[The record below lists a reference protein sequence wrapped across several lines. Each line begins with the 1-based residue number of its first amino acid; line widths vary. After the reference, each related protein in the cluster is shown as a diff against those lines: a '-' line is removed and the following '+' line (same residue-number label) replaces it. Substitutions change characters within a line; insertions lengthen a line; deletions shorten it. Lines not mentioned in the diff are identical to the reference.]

1 MPLPPPDP
9 DDGFDGTPIVVPP
22 MPGAWDLPRA
32 LAWLEG
38 HVNMEVLAPNRVTA
52 PSLDAMRTLSALLG
66 DPQHAAPVIH
76 ITGTNGKGSTARITS
91 ALLTAHDLGTGLY
104 TSPDLERINE
114 RIARHDQP
122 IDDASLA
129 EALAAVAAIEEMS
142 GVRPSRFDIL
152 TLAAFRWFADIA
164 VDVVVLEVGLAGRWD
179 STNVADATV
188 AVVTNIDL
196 DHTQVLGPTRAH
208 IAAEKAGIVK
218 PGSAL
223 VLGET
228 DPDLYGIFEAA
239 GPTELLLRGRDYEV
253 LENDVAV
260 GGRLLAIRTPMA
272 VYDQL
277 FVPLHGSH
285 QGDNVAAAVV
295 AVETFFGRPTD
306 PELLQQGLE
315 AVTNPGRFEVVGR
328 QPLVILDGAHNAAA
342 AQAAAA
348 TLDDFDV
355 PGSRFLVVG
364 MNQGRD
370 PVEMLEI
377 LAEGEVEL
385 VVACAA
391 DSPRAMPAS
400 EVAAAAEEV
409 GVEVVT
415 ARDVADALQQA
426 GEAAGTDDLILVTGS
441 LYVVGEARR
450 SLGVSSRPPDRGP

>member
-1 MPLPPPDP
+1 MA
-9 DDGFDGTPIVVPP
+9 
-22 MPGAWDLPRA
+22 GAWDLAQA

-38 HVNMEVLAPNRVTA
+38 HVNMEALAPGRAAA
-52 PSLDAMRTLSALLG
+52 PSLEAMRHLAGLLG
-66 DPQHAAPVIH
+66 DPQAAAPVIH

-91 ALLTAHDLGTGLY
+91 ALLTGHDLGVGLY

-114 RIARHDQP
+114 RISRNDRP
-122 IDDASLA
+122 IDDEALT
-129 EALAAVAAIEEMS
+129 EALAAVAALEALG

-164 VDVVVLEVGLAGRWD
+164 VDVAVLEVGMAGRWD
-179 STNVADATV
+179 STNVADAEV
-188 AVVTNIDL
+188 AVVTNIAL
-196 DHTQVLGPTRAH
+196 DHTDVLGPTRAH
-208 IAAEKAGIVK
+208 IAREKAGIVK

-228 DPDLYGIFEAA
+228 DPDLLPVFEEAA
-239 GPTELLLRGRDYEV
+239 PTSLLLAGRDYEV

-260 GGRLLAIRTPMA
+260 GGRVLALRTPLA
-272 VYDQL
+272 VYDEV
-277 FVPLHGSH
+277 FVPLHGAH

-306 PELLQQGLE
+306 PEVLQRSLE
-315 AVTNPGRFEVVGR
+315 AVTVPGRFEVVGR
-328 QPLVILDGAHNAAA
+328 QPLVILDGAHNPAGAHAAA
-342 AQAAAA
+342 I

-364 MNQGRD
+364 LSRGRD
-370 PVEMLEI
+370 AVEMLEV
-377 LAEGEVEL
+377 LAEREVAL

-391 DSPRAMPAS
+391 DYPRAMPAA
-400 EVAAAAEEV
+400 EVAAAAEAV
-409 GVEVVT
+409 GVDAVV
-415 ARDVADALQQA
+415 AKDVGDALLRA

-450 SLGVSSRPPDRGP
+450 RLGVSARSPR

>member
-1 MPLPPPDP
+1 MA
-9 DDGFDGTPIVVPP
+9 
-22 MPGAWDLPRA
+22 GAWDLGQA

-38 HVNMEVLAPNRVTA
+38 HVNMEALAPGRTAA
-52 PSLDAMRTLSALLG
+52 PSLEAMRHLTGLLG
-66 DPQHAAPVIH
+66 DPQAAAPVIH

-91 ALLTAHDLGTGLY
+91 ALLTGHDLGVGLY

-114 RIARHDQP
+114 RISRNDRP
-122 IDDASLA
+122 IDDEALT
-129 EALAAVAAIEEMS
+129 EALAAIAALEALG

-164 VDVVVLEVGLAGRWD
+164 VDVAVLEVGMAGRWD
-179 STNVADATV
+179 STNVADAEV
-188 AVVTNIDL
+188 AVVTNIAL
-196 DHTQVLGPTRAH
+196 DHTDVLGPTRAH
-208 IAAEKAGIVK
+208 IAREKAGIVK

-228 DPDLYGIFEAA
+228 DPDLLPVFEEE
-239 GPTELLLRGRDYEV
+239 GPTSLLLAGRDFEV

-260 GGRLLAIRTPMA
+260 GGRVLALRTPMA
-272 VYDQL
+272 VYDEV
-277 FVPLHGSH
+277 FVPLHGAH

-306 PELLQQGLE
+306 PEVLQRSLE
-315 AVTNPGRFEVVGR
+315 AVTVPGRFEVVGR
-328 QPLVILDGAHNAAA
+328 QPLVILDGAHNPAGAHAAA
-342 AQAAAA
+342 I

-364 MNQGRD
+364 LSRGRD
-370 PVEMLEI
+370 AVEMLEV
-377 LAEGEVEL
+377 LAEREVEL

-391 DSPRAMPAS
+391 DYPRAMPAA
-400 EVAAAAEEV
+400 EVAAAAEAV
-409 GVEVVT
+409 GVEAVI
-415 ARDVADALQQA
+415 AKDVGDALLRV

-450 SLGVSSRPPDRGP
+450 RLGVSARASR

>member
-9 DDGFDGTPIVVPP
+9 DDGSDGTPIVVPP
-22 MPGAWDLPRA
+22 MPGAWDLDRA

-38 HVNMEVLAPNRVTA
+38 HVNMEGLAPNRVSA
-52 PSLDAMRTLSALLG
+52 PSLEPMRELSALLG

-91 ALLTAHDLGTGLY
+91 ALLTAHALGVGLY

-129 EALAAVAAIEEMS
+129 EALAAIAAVEEMS
-142 GVRPSRFDIL
+142 GIHPSRFDIL

-164 VDVVVLEVGLAGRWD
+164 VDVAVVEVGMAGRWD

-188 AVVTNIDL
+188 AVVTNVDL
-196 DHTQVLGPTRAH
+196 DHTEVLGPTREH
-208 IAAEKAGIVK
+208 IAREKSGIVK

-228 DPDLYGIFEAA
+228 DPDLLAVFEAA
-239 GPTELLLRGRDYEV
+239 APTELLLRERDYQV

-260 GGRLLAIRTPMA
+260 GGRVLAVRTPLA
-272 VYDQL
+272 VYDEL

-285 QGDNVAAAVV
+285 QGDNVAAAMV
-295 AVETFFGRPTD
+295 AVEAFFGRPTD
-306 PELLQQGLE
+306 PELLQRGLE
-315 AVTNPGRFEVVGR
+315 AVTVPGRFEVVGR
-328 QPLVILDGAHNAAA
+328 QPLVILDGAHNPAGANAAA
-342 AQAAAA
+342 T

-355 PGSRFLVVG
+355 AGSRILVVG
-364 MNQGRD
+364 FSRGRD
-370 PVEMLEI
+370 PVEMLEV
-377 LAEGEVEL
+377 LAEREVAL

-391 DSPRAMPAS
+391 SYPRAMPPA

-409 GVEVVT
+409 GVEVVI
-415 ARDVADALQQA
+415 ARDVADALRKA

-450 SLGVSSRPPDRGP
+450 SLGVSSRPADGAR

>member
-1 MPLPPPDP
+1 MA
-9 DDGFDGTPIVVPP
+9 
-22 MPGAWDLPRA
+22 GAWDLRQA

-38 HVNMEVLAPNRVTA
+38 HVNMEALAPGRAAA
-52 PSLDAMRTLSALLG
+52 PSLDAMRHLTALLG
-66 DPQHAAPVIH
+66 DPQAAAPVIH

-91 ALLTAHDLGTGLY
+91 ALLTGHDLSVGLY

-114 RIARHDQP
+114 RIARNDRP
-122 IDDASLA
+122 IDDEALT
-129 EALAAVAAIEEMS
+129 EALAAIAALEALG

-164 VDVVVLEVGLAGRWD
+164 VDIAVLEVGMAGRWD
-179 STNVADATV
+179 STNVADAEV
-188 AVVTNIDL
+188 AVVTNIAL
-196 DHTQVLGPTRAH
+196 DHTDVLGPTRAH
-208 IAAEKAGIVK
+208 IAREKAGIVK

-228 DPDLYGIFEAA
+228 DPDLLPVFEEAA
-239 GPTELLLRGRDYEV
+239 PTSLLLAGRDFEV

-260 GGRLLAIRTPMA
+260 GGRVLALRTPMA
-272 VYDQL
+272 VYDEV
-277 FVPLHGSH
+277 FVPLHGAH

-306 PELLQQGLE
+306 PEVLQRSME
-315 AVTNPGRFEVVGR
+315 AVTVPGRFEVVGR
-328 QPLVILDGAHNAAA
+328 QPLVILDGAHNPAGAHAAA
-342 AQAAAA
+342 I

-364 MNQGRD
+364 LSRGRD
-370 PVEMLEI
+370 AVEMLEV
-377 LAEGEVEL
+377 LAEREVEL

-391 DSPRAMPAS
+391 DYPRAMPAA
-400 EVAAAAEEV
+400 EVAAAAEAV
-409 GVEVVT
+409 GVEAVVAT
-415 ARDVADALQQA
+415 SVGDALLRA

-450 SLGVSSRPPDRGP
+450 RLGVSARTPR